1 MIDDGWSGTIFASEF
16 DEAFPAFARLAQRAL
31 NSAKNCRQTIGE
43 IEMACQ
49 LADFHMAAVDGG
61 ADNPLQIAIDAAQ
74 ESVGSSFGYCNVL
87 LEFITPPSCW
97 DQSFGKF
104 SSS

>member
-1 MIDDGWSGTIFASEF
+1 MIDDGWSWTIFVSEF

-31 NSAKNCRQTIGE
+31 NSANNCRQNIAE

-49 LADFHMAAVDGG
+49 LADFHMAAVGDG
-61 ADNPLQIAIDAAQ
+61 ADNPLHIAIVAAQ

-87 LEFITPPSCW
+87 LEYSMQYGGVRNCHGFA
-97 DQSFGKF
+97 
-104 SSS
+104 